1 MRCPFCQNEDTQV
14 RDSRPTEDG
23 ACIRRRRQCP
33 ACGARFT
40 TFERAQ
46 LRELIVVKRS
56 GRRTPFDRD
65 KLTRSIMIALRK
77 RQVNPEKVEQMVSGI
92 VRRLESLGENEIP
105 SGVIGELVMA
115 ALKRLDP
122 VAYVRYAS
130 VYRDFQDA
138 AAFTQF
144 LAEEMSLE
152 EAEELGLIATMRAF
166 PRSDDQDREG
176 E

>member
-23 ACIRRRRQCP
+23 ASIRRRRQCP

-56 GRRTPFDRD
+56 GRRVPFERE
-65 KLTRSIMIALRK
+65 KLARSVAIALRK
-77 RQVNPEKVEQMVSGI
+77 RQVEPERVEKLISGI
-92 VRRLESLGENEIP
+92 VRQLESLGENEVP
-105 SGVIGELVMA
+105 SQAIGELLMK

-138 AAFTQF
+138 RDFQQF
-144 LAEEMSLE
+144 LDGEMVVDE
-152 EAEELGLIATMRAF
+152 
-166 PRSDDQDREG
+166 DDDFVDKDG
-176 E
+176 T

>member
-23 ACIRRRRQCP
+23 ASIRRRRQCP

-46 LRELIVVKRS
+46 LRELFVVKRS
-56 GRRTPFDRD
+56 GRRAPFERD
-65 KLTRSIMIALRK
+65 KLARSVAIALRK
-77 RQVNPEKVEQMVSGI
+77 RQVEPDRVEQLISGI
-92 VRRLESLGENEIP
+92 VRRLEASGESEIP
-105 SGVIGELVMA
+105 SATIGNLIMA

-130 VYRDFQDA
+130 VYKDFQDA
-138 AAFTQF
+138 KDFQEF
-144 LAEEMSLE
+144 LDGQMS
-152 EAEELGLIATMRAF
+152 F
-166 PRSDDQDREG
+166 DDDQDELNFVDK
-176 E
+176 EPQ